1 MNIWLPILLSAAML
15 AVSLAT
21 FARSSRRDH
30 NAEAAERAKMSADL
44 SYIRAS
50 VDDIRAEGR
59 ITRNDLKS
67 LESRVSRA
75 EASISS
81 AHHRLDDYLKGVH
94 GA

>member
-1 MNIWLPILLSAAML
+1 MDIWLPILLSAAML
-15 AVSLAT
+15 AVSAAT
-21 FARSSRRDH
+21 FARTSRRDH

-44 SYIRAS
+44 SYIRLT

-59 ITRNDLKS
+59 ITRSDLKT
-67 LESRVSRA
+67 LEGRVTKA
-75 EASISS
+75 EAAIAS